1 MTVDRFEKRKNA
13 QLTRAQREIDAIF
26 KVAAQEAAA
35 IAGTVRKPNPDKV
48 FSFNDYPQTHARIAK
63 LEEWMAEE
71 IERTISNNITE
82 EWNIAEASGEQLTTD
97 FLQQTYQDVS
107 SAPAA
112 LKARYYRNN
121 TEAHDAFLARTIKGM
136 GLSDRVW
143 RLTAQCRQ
151 EMELAIDI
159 GLGDGLSA
167 QKISQSIRQYL
178 KEPDKLFR
186 RVRDKHG
193 NLVLSKAAK
202 AYHPGQGV
210 YRSSYKN
217 ALRLSATEG
226 NIAYRTADHLKW
238 QQLDFVVGIQIGL
251 SNNHTLNGVPF
262 HDICDELAGRYPKD
276 FKFTGWHPFCRC
288 IATTILMT
296 PEEFKANEEA
306 FLDGKEPTVRSK
318 NEVDDVPPQ
327 FKKWRK
333 EHAKQIKTAKSLP
346 YFVRDNEQ
354 YFNPTKITKRAAKG
368 VKESQA
374 LNKALSQATD
384 PAVLRAEL
392 RNGAFVPAQSIKEVE
407 SRLHKSGIASIELGN
422 ITLAEANIALEAIEV
437 EARGHKLDLAKFRIA
452 DDVYEGVRNRAT
464 NNIGGI
470 FNEEKRT
477 LSLNTSIFRQSIY
490 RKPLSWDERIGAL
503 EGKIAKNKAEIEK
516 YEGYLGKNKK
526 MDKELKA
533 HISQLKQQNLGFE
546 KQIYEFG
553 KLRDAGTPSY
563 TLLVAEQFE
572 SIREQVQA
580 QIHHEFGHYVD
591 ARLGRPSS
599 KGIKASISEYGS
611 KMDSESFA
619 EWYAHYRMKGAEGV
633 PADLLKIFEEYD
645 GNRAD
650 WRRNIVVKESRK
662 EYLEREGIHKFFDE
676 DSGGYIVVDKQR
688 LYKGNLNKQEKA
700 KFDKEYGMCE
710 VLAKQGHKIE
720 LVEEPSTKAFYDI
733 MLDGKPAEL
742 KKLSSHNNI
751 VKEAKKAIK
760 NKGADVV
767 VFEFNRS
774 TELIQRELS
783 VLKRQGIDVL
793 FYFEDTPE
801 KIHKL

>member
-1 MTVDRFEKRKNA
+1 MAVDRFQKRKNA

-26 KVAAQEAAA
+26 ATAVKEAVA
-35 IAGTVRKPNPDKV
+35 IAGIVQKPKTDKV
-48 FSFNDYPQTHARIAK
+48 FSFKDYPQTYDRINK

-71 IERTISNNITE
+71 LEKSISNNITA
-82 EWNIAEASGEQLTTD
+82 EWDIAEQSGVALTSD
-97 FLQQTYQDVS
+97 FLRRTYDNVS

-112 LKARYYRNN
+112 LQARYFRNN
-121 TEAHDAFLARTIKGM
+121 TEAHDAFLMRTIKGM

-151 EMELAIDI
+151 ELEMAIDI

-167 QKISQSIRQYL
+167 QEMSRSIRQYL

-193 NLVLSKAAK
+193 NLVLSEAAK

-238 QQLDFVVGIQIGL
+238 QQLDFVVGIKIGL

-333 EHAKQIKTAKSLP
+333 ENANKIKSAKSLP

-368 VKESQA
+368 VKESKA
-374 LNKALSQATD
+374 LNKALAQASD
-384 PAVLRAEL
+384 PAVLREK
-392 RNGAFVPAQSIKEVE
+392 AFVPAKTIKDIET
-407 SRLHKSGIASIELGN
+407 RLHKSGIASVELGN

-437 EARGHKLDLAKFRIA
+437 EARGHKLDLAKFRVA

-470 FNEEKRT
+470 FNVEKRT
-477 LSLNTSIFRQSIY
+477 LSLNTSIFRESIY

-503 EGKIAKNKAEIEK
+503 EGKI
-516 YEGYLGKNKK
+516 
-526 MDKELKA
+526 D
-533 HISQLKQQNLGFE
+533 
-546 KQIYEFG
+546 
-553 KLRDAGTPSY
+553 D
-563 TLLVAEQFE
+563 
-572 SIREQVQA
+572 
-580 QIHHEFGHYVD
+580 
-591 ARLGRPSS
+591 
-599 KGIKASISEYGS
+599 
-611 KMDSESFA
+611 
-619 EWYAHYRMKGAEGV
+619 
-633 PADLLKIFEEYD
+633 
-645 GNRAD
+645 
-650 WRRNIVVKESRK
+650 
-662 EYLEREGIHKFFDE
+662 
-676 DSGGYIVVDKQR
+676 
-688 LYKGNLNKQEKA
+688 
-700 KFDKEYGMCE
+700 
-710 VLAKQGHKIE
+710 
-720 LVEEPSTKAFYDI
+720 
-733 MLDGKPAEL
+733 
-742 KKLSSHNNI
+742 
-751 VKEAKKAIK
+751 
-760 NKGADVV
+760 
-767 VFEFNRS
+767 
-774 TELIQRELS
+774 
-783 VLKRQGIDVL
+783 
-793 FYFEDTPE
+793 
-801 KIHKL
+801 

>member
-1 MTVDRFEKRKNA
+1 MAVERYEKKKNA
-13 QLTRAQREIDAIF
+13 QLTKAQREIDAIF

-35 IAGTVRKPNPDKV
+35 IAGTIRKPNPDKP
-48 FSFNDYPQTHARIAK
+48 FSFQDYPQTRARIDK

-71 IERTISNNITE
+71 IAQSISNNVDK
-82 EWNIAEASGEQLTTD
+82 EWEIAEQSGQELTSD
-97 FLQQTYQDVS
+97 FLRSTYEDVS
-107 SAPAA
+107 NAPAA
-112 LKARYYRNN
+112 LQARYFRNN
-121 TEAHDAFLARTIKGM
+121 TEAHDAFLARTIGGM
-136 GLSDRVW
+136 GLSERVW

-151 EMELAIDI
+151 EMEMAIDI
-159 GLGDGLSA
+159 GLGEGQSA
-167 QKISQSIRQYL
+167 QEMSRSIRKYL

-193 NLVLSKAAK
+193 NLVLSKAAL

-217 ALRLSATEG
+217 ALRLTVTEG
-226 NIAYRTADHLKW
+226 NMAYRTADHLKW
-238 QQLDFVVGIQIGL
+238 QQLDFVVGIKIGL

-296 PEEFKANEEA
+296 PEEFKANEDA
-306 FLDGKEPTVRSK
+306 FLDGKEPAVRSK
-318 NEVDDVPPQ
+318 NEVNDVPPQ

-333 EHAKQIKTAKSLP
+333 ENAQKIKSAKSLP

-354 YFNPTKITKRAAKG
+354 YFKRGKITKSAAKG
-368 VKESQA
+368 VKESRA
-374 LNKALSQATD
+374 LNDALQQVTD
-384 PAVLRAEL
+384 PAILREQ
-392 RNGAFVPAQSIKEVE
+392 AFVPAKTIKDVE
-407 SRLHKSGIASIELGN
+407 TRLHKSGIASVELGN

-437 EARGHKLDLAKFRIA
+437 EARGHKLDLAKFRVA

-470 FNEEKRT
+470 FNVKERT
-477 LSLNTSIFRQSIY
+477 LSLNTSIFRESIY

-503 EGKIAKNKAEIEK
+503 EGKIAKNKAEIDK

-563 TLLVAEQFE
+563 THLVAEQFE
-572 SIREQVQA
+572 SIREQAQA

-591 ARLGRPSS
+591 AQLGRPSS

-611 KMDSESFA
+611 KMDNESFA

-688 LYKGNLNKQEKA
+688 QYKGNLNKQEKA

-710 VLAKQGHKIE
+710 VLAKRGHKIE

-760 NKGADVV
+760 NKGAKVV
-767 VFEFNRS
+767 VFEFKHN
-774 TELIQRELS
+774 TEEIQKQLL
-783 VLKRQGIDVL
+783 VLKRLGIEVKY
-793 FYFEDTPE
+793 YFEDS
-801 KIHKL
+801 ISKLYDL

>member
-1 MTVDRFEKRKNA
+1 MKSKIIEALRTKFEGVSESILGR
-13 QLTRAQREIDAIF
+13 
-26 KVAAQEAAA
+26 VA
-35 IAGTVRKPNPDKV
+35 DKV
-48 FSFNDYPQTHARIAK
+48 
-63 LEEWMAEE
+63 
-71 IERTISNNITE
+71 
-82 EWNIAEASGEQLTTD
+82 
-97 FLQQTYQDVS
+97 
-107 SAPAA
+107 
-112 LKARYYRNN
+112 
-121 TEAHDAFLARTIKGM
+121 
-136 GLSDRVW
+136 
-143 RLTAQCRQ
+143 
-151 EMELAIDI
+151 
-159 GLGDGLSA
+159 
-167 QKISQSIRQYL
+167 
-178 KEPDKLFR
+178 
-186 RVRDKHG
+186 
-193 NLVLSKAAK
+193 
-202 AYHPGQGV
+202 
-210 YRSSYKN
+210 
-217 ALRLSATEG
+217 
-226 NIAYRTADHLKW
+226 
-238 QQLDFVVGIQIGL
+238 
-251 SNNHTLNGVPF
+251 
-262 HDICDELAGRYPKD
+262 
-276 FKFTGWHPFCRC
+276 
-288 IATTILMT
+288 
-296 PEEFKANEEA
+296 
-306 FLDGKEPTVRSK
+306 
-318 NEVDDVPPQ
+318 
-327 FKKWRK
+327 
-333 EHAKQIKTAKSLP
+333 KTAKSLP

-354 YFNPTKITKRAAKG
+354 YFNPTKITKKAAKG
-368 VKESQA
+368 VKESKA
-374 LNKALSQATD
+374 LNKALEQATD
-384 PAVLRAEL
+384 PAVLRE
-392 RNGAFVPAQSIKEVE
+392 RAFVPAKTIKEIE
-407 SRLHKSGIASIELGN
+407 TRLNKSGIASVELGN

-470 FNEEKRT
+470 FNVEKRT
-477 LSLNTSIFRQSIY
+477 LSLNTSIFRESIY

-546 KQIYEFG
+546 KQIYEFS

-563 TLLVAEQFE
+563 THLVAEQFE
-572 SIREQVQA
+572 SIRKQAQA

-633 PADLLKIFEEYD
+633 PADLLNIFEEYD

-688 LYKGNLNKQEKA
+688 QYKGNLNKQEKA

-742 KKLSSHNNI
+742 KKMRSHNHI
-751 VKEAKKAIK
+751 VREAKEAVRK
-760 NKGADVV
+760 KGAEIV
-767 VFEFNRS
+767 VFEFDRM
-774 TELIQRELS
+774 TEAIQLELNK
-783 VLKRQGIDVL
+783 LRKLGIECRYYYSDN
-793 FYFEDTPE
+793 PS
-801 KIHKL
+801 KIYEL

>member
-1 MTVDRFEKRKNA
+1 MAVDKFEKMKNA
-13 QLTRAQREIDAIF
+13 QLTRAQKEIDAIF

-35 IAGTVRKPNPDKV
+35 IAGTVRNPNPDKL
-48 FSFNDYPQTHARIAK
+48 FSFKDYPQTHDRIKK

-71 IERTISNNITE
+71 LERAISNNITE
-82 EWNIAEASGEQLTTD
+82 EWDIAEQSGESLTTD
-97 FLQQTYQDVS
+97 FLRQTYEDVS
-107 SAPAA
+107 NAPAA
-112 LKARYYRNN
+112 LQARYFRNN
-121 TEAHDAFLARTIKGM
+121 TEAHDAFLARTLKGM

-143 RLTAQCRQ
+143 RLTTQCRQ
-151 EMELAIDI
+151 EMEMAIDI

-167 QKISQSIRQYL
+167 QKISRNIRKYL
-178 KEPDKLFR
+178 KEPNKLFR

-306 FLDGKEPTVRSK
+306 FLAGKEPVVRSK
-318 NEVDDVPPQ
+318 NEVEDVPRQ

-333 EHAKQIKTAKSLP
+333 ENANKIKSAKSLP

-354 YFNPTKITKRAAKG
+354 YFNPTRITKRAAKG

-374 LNKALSQATD
+374 LNKALAQTTD
-384 PAVLRAEL
+384 PIMLREQ
-392 RNGAFVPAQSIKEVE
+392 AFVPAKTIKEVE
-407 SRLHKSGIASIELGN
+407 TRLHKSGIVSIELGN

-470 FNEEKRT
+470 FNVEKRT
-477 LSLNTSIFRQSIY
+477 LNLNTAIFRESIY

-503 EGKIAKNKAEIEK
+503 EGKIVANKAEIKKSEA
-516 YEGYLGKNKK
+516 YLGKNKRI
-526 MDKELKA
+526 DKELKA

-546 KQIYEFG
+546 KQIYEFS

-563 TLLVAEQFE
+563 THLVAEQFE
-572 SIREQVQA
+572 SIREQAQA

-611 KMDSESFA
+611 KMDNESFA
-619 EWYAHYRMKGAEGV
+619 EWYAHYRMKGADGV

-650 WRRNIVVKESRK
+650 WRRNIVVKERRK

-676 DSGGYIVVDKQR
+676 NSGGYIVVDKQR
-688 LYKGNLNKQEKA
+688 QYKGNLNKQERA
-700 KFDKEYGMCE
+700 KYEKEYGMCE

-751 VKEAKKAIK
+751 VKEAKKAVK
-760 NKGADVV
+760 GKGAEIV
-767 VFEFNRS
+767 VFEFKHN
-774 TELIQRELS
+774 TEEIQKQLL
-783 VLKRQGIDVL
+783 VLKRLGIKVKY
-793 FYFEDTPE
+793 YFEDS
-801 KIHKL
+801 ISKLYDL